1 MEILKYKEFDYVV
14 RYPNEFSVEKKY
26 PLVIYLHGAGG
37 RGRDIGKIAE
47 HVFFKETEWA
57 LGDAVSI
64 APQCYADTW
73 FNIFEQLQDFLEMV
87 TKLDYVDSARVYL
100 MGASMGGYGAWQMA
114 MSRPELFAAVVPI
127 CGGGMYWN
135 AARLKNMGVWAFHG
149 TLDKS
154 VFPEESQ
161 KMVDA
166 INARG
171 GNARLTMF
179 EGVNHHSWI
188 PTFHSEEMWKWLFE
202 QRNSNIVENS
212 REEYSDIAKFG

>member
-14 RYPNEFSVEKKY
+14 RYPNEFSDDKKY

-37 RGRDIGKIAE
+37 RGRDIGKLAD

-87 TKLDYVDSARVYL
+87 TGLDFVDPARVYL

-114 MSRPELFAAVVPI
+114 MSRPELFAAVVP
-127 CGGGMYWN
+127 GGDFPAIVLLLIGN
-135 AARLKNMGVWAFHG
+135 V
-149 TLDKS
+149 
-154 VFPEESQ
+154 VFLLYDYGFS
-161 KMVDA
+161 KV
-166 INARG
+166 I
-171 GNARLTMF
+171 
-179 EGVNHHSWI
+179 
-188 PTFHSEEMWKWLFE
+188 TFYMMRIDRMMH
-202 QRNSNIVENS
+202 
-212 REEYSDIAKFG
+212 